1 MANKKRLIEAN
12 ALINHMKDLPTRYED
27 GGGSW
32 LCLDGYPKGMFDP
45 EDVISS
51 IENAPTVDAVEVV
64 HGWWIVDKE
73 HLKATCSECGK
84 ILRFS
89 DEMQI
94 AFLHDEERFC
104 YYCGAKMDGER
115 KDNG

>member
-1 MANKKRLIEAN
+1 MANEKRLVAYDPIAFGEFTQSLKN
-12 ALINHMKDLPTRYED
+12 TLEVYDPYSDGYED
-27 GGGSW
+27 GVERIEDW
-32 LCLDGYPKGMFDP
+32 LEFNY
-45 EDVISS
+45 
-51 IENAPTVDAVEVV
+51 VDAVEVV
-64 HGWWIVDKE
+64 HGRWIVDKE

-104 YYCGAKMDGER
+104 YYCGAKMDAKE
-115 KDNG
+115 